1 MNRKMIG
8 IVILASMVSGFLGG
22 MIAESMERP
31 AFSETTKVLK
41 AGVIQAQEIL
51 LTDPQGNRK
60 VILGADKDGS
70 ILQMYDSQGKPGVF
84 LEIGKGYTELG
95 LNDSQGKTRMLLS
108 IDKTGPTA
116 LFYDAHGKMR
126 IGLKTT
132 NSGEGLGMYDANGRR
147 RVSIGWA
154 ASLKIGSTIFPSG
167 SGIMFFDKKG
177 HLIWLAPQ

>member
-1 MNRKMIG
+1 MIG

-31 AFSETTKVLK
+31 AYSETSKVLK

-51 LTDPQGNRK
+51 LTDPQGKRK

-70 ILQMYDSQGKPGVF
+70 ILQMYDSQGKLGVF

-108 IDKTGPTA
+108 IDKTGQGA
-116 LFYDAHGKMR
+116 SFFDAHGKTR
-126 IGLKTT
+126 IVLG
-132 NSGEGLGMYDANGRR
+132 NSNSYERLGMYDTNGRLR
-147 RVSIGWA
+147 GEIGWA
-154 ASLKIGSTIFPSG
+154 ASRKIGSTILPDG
-167 SGIMFFDKKG
+167 SGIRFLDKKG
-177 HLIWLAPQ
+177 HLIWQAPQ